1 MQLLF
6 TEKQRFTQWWLWLIL
21 GAVNLLFLAGLYQQ
35 LVRGIP
41 FGNNPAPN
49 GVLIGVLI
57 FTLGL
62 SWWFGRLELRTEID
76 AQEIR
81 VVFSPFTRQT
91 MPWKDVASAEV
102 VDYGFVGGWGMRFG
116 TKYGTIYNVAGRMG
130 LALVLKNGKQL
141 CIGTQQ
147 AEELRRVLAN
157 LRKGRLA
164 SGQENN

>member
-1 MQLLF
+1 MELLF
-6 TEKQRFTQWWLWLIL
+6 SERQRFTQWWLWLLL
-21 GAVNLLFLAGLYQQ
+21 GAINLLFLIGLYQQ
-35 LVRGIP
+35 LVRGVP

-49 GVLIGVLI
+49 GVLIGVLV

-62 SWWFGRLELRTEID
+62 SWWFWRLELCTEID

-91 MPWKDVASAEV
+91 ISWKDVASAEV

-130 LALVLKNGKQL
+130 LALVLENGKQL
-141 CIGTQQ
+141 CIGTQEAAQ
-147 AEELRRVLAN
+147 LQRVLTN
-157 LRKGRLA
+157 LTREQAG
-164 SGQENN
+164 SGV